1 MLYSYTFKSL
11 DLPDTVLMFKVDSNN
26 PLVEN
31 FVTSTLPEQDKKILV
46 YLPYMDLVNQ
56 CLKII
61 SNDIFQVLS
70 FKQQETYHILSF
82 EELKTYLKSTSNE
95 NLKYI
100 DGSHGISLSIVTCK
114 YF

>member
-11 DLPDTVLMFKVDSNN
+11 DLIDTVLIFKVDSNN
-26 PLVEN
+26 PLIEN
-31 FVTSTLPEQDKKILV
+31 LVFNMLSEQNILT
-46 YLPYMDLVNQ
+46 YLPCMDLVNQ

-61 SNDIFQVLS
+61 SNDIFQILS
-70 FKQQETYHILSF
+70 FKRQETYHILSF

-100 DGSHGISLSIVTCK
+100 DGSHGISLSIFTGK
-114 YF
+114 YL

>member
-11 DLPDTVLMFKVDSNN
+11 DLTDTVLIFKVDSSN
-26 PLVEN
+26 PLIEN
-31 FVTSTLPEQDKKILV
+31 FVFNMLSEQDKRLLT
-46 YLPYMDLVNQ
+46 YLPCMDLVNQ

-100 DGSHGISLSIVTCK
+100 DGSHGISLKI
-114 YF
+114 FRG

>member
-11 DLPDTVLMFKVDSNN
+11 DLIDTVLIFKVDSNN
-26 PLVEN
+26 PLIKK
-31 FVTSTLPEQDKKILV
+31 FVLNMLSEQDKRILIH
-46 YLPYMDLVNQ
+46 LPSTDVIRQ
-56 CLKII
+56 CLRVI
-61 SNDIFQVLS
+61 SNDIFQILF
-70 FKQQETYHILSF
+70 FKRQETYHILSF

-100 DGSHGISLSIVTCK
+100 DGSYGISLSIFTGK